1 MREMTF
7 GRMTKL
13 SKDNKTNYNKVEVK
27 NNMKVDNNNLE
38 VEERKSLDK
47 VVSAEPV
54 KVKKGLMSRL
64 VTGVLGPEGLPG
76 IGQYVSEEII
86 IPAIKNIIVD
96 AVTSGINM
104 VMYGENRP
112 HNPRAVNRQPAN
124 RYYSSGPRPTY
135 NYTSRYTSQQP
146 DPKERH
152 APRANRYGIEEYVIE
167 NREDA
172 AHVLT
177 TLTEQADMYGSV
189 SVADYYDLIGVTS
202 EYTDNN
208 YGWILETI
216 VRATIRPVRGGYII
230 ALPAVDVI

>member
-1 MREMTF
+1 
-7 GRMTKL
+7 MTKE
-13 SKDNKTNYNKVEVK
+13 NKNQSVKYNDVDVK
-27 NNMKVDNNNLE
+27 NNMDVKNEPKKEAVGDREKLDSVISEKPKKRKRNL
-38 VEERKSLDK
+38 
-47 VVSAEPV
+47 A
-54 KVKKGLMSRL
+54 SRL
-64 VTGVLGPEGLPG
+64 VVGVLGPEGLPG
-76 IGQYVSEEII
+76 IGSYVSEEII
-86 IPAIKNIIVD
+86 VPAIKNIIVD

-189 SVADYYDLIGVTS
+189 SVADYYDLIGVPS

>member
-1 MREMTF
+1 MNE
-7 GRMTKL
+7 L
-13 SKDNKTNYNKVEVK
+13 SKNKSTNYNKVETK
-27 NNMKVDNNNLE
+27 NNMDISKGGDEISKV
-38 VEERKSLDK
+38 ERKSLDK
-47 VVSAEPV
+47 VVAGEPK
-54 KVKKGLMSRL
+54 KVKKSLVGRL

-86 IPAIKNIIVD
+86 VPAIKNIIVD

-104 VMYGENRP
+104 VMYGDSKGTT
-112 HNPRAVNRQPAN
+112 PRNYGGAP
-124 RYYSSGPRPTY
+124 RYTGYGASHRPTV

-146 DPKERH
+146 EPSQMSTRGV
-152 APRANRYGIEEYVIE
+152 RQGVEEYIIE

-189 SVADYYDLIGVTS
+189 SIADYYDLIGIPS
-202 EYTDNN
+202 NYTDNN

-216 VRATIRPVRGGYII
+216 AHSSIRPVRGGHVIKFP
-230 ALPAVDVI
+230 PAEVI

>member
-1 MREMTF
+1 MNE
-7 GRMTKL
+7 L
-13 SKDNKTNYNKVEVK
+13 SKNKATNYNKVEAK
-27 NNMKVDNNNLE
+27 NNMDISKGGDEISKV
-38 VEERKSLDK
+38 ERKSLDK
-47 VVSAEPV
+47 VVAGEPK
-54 KVKKGLMSRL
+54 KVKKSLVGRL

-86 IPAIKNIIVD
+86 VPAIKNIIVD

-104 VMYGENRP
+104 VMYGDSKGTT
-112 HNPRAVNRQPAN
+112 PRN
-124 RYYSSGPRPTY
+124 YGGGPRYTGYGASHRPTV

-146 DPKERH
+146 EPSQISARGV
-152 APRANRYGIEEYVIE
+152 RQGVEEYIIE

-189 SVADYYDLIGVTS
+189 SIADYYDLIGVPS
-202 EYTDNN
+202 NYTDNN

-216 VRATIRPVRGGYII
+216 AHSSIRPVRGGHVIKFP
-230 ALPAVDVI
+230 PAEVI